1 MKCYAVITAGET
13 AFFRARSDALLFI
26 RARND
31 SNSRLEVQETTEQ
44 QLSAFALYDCT
55 ECINLPVAW
64 LPSRDIQD
72 FFRNLL
78 YLCTHREYSCTGLR
92 DADIFKISTVDF
104 LDYMKMGKSGI
115 SPLDIVK
122 SWIRQQDEVDLE
134 QDMESGFE
142 RFLAETPVRVY
153 SKDESAW
160 KDIFCGIWKREM
172 AARRY
177 PDKKEPVFSDAEW
190 QMIIRQCKI
199 PDQRTTG
206 KNIHARIRNRRI
218 IIDADGCPVIGLT
231 EKNARKYGFACYIFC
246 DDTRVIHSRYSR
258 VIQVPEGRNAADEA
272 IISFCHNG
280 DLVITQDFE
289 LAEKV
294 MRKGAAAVHQ
304 NGWIYKKGFFNKSG
318 KTERKS
324 YMIHSFHRRC
334 AEDDMNYEEILTEQ
348 LEREAGK

>member
-1 MKCYAVITAGET
+1 M
-13 AFFRARSDALLFI
+13 
-26 RARND
+26 
-31 SNSRLEVQETTEQ
+31 
-44 QLSAFALYDCT
+44 
-55 ECINLPVAW
+55 
-64 LPSRDIQD
+64 
-72 FFRNLL
+72 
-78 YLCTHREYSCTGLR
+78 
-92 DADIFKISTVDF
+92 DF

-246 DDTRVIHSRYSR
+246 DDTRVIH
-258 VIQVPEGRNAADEA
+258 
-272 IISFCHNG
+272 
-280 DLVITQDFE
+280 
-289 LAEKV
+289 
-294 MRKGAAAVHQ
+294 
-304 NGWIYKKGFFNKSG
+304 
-318 KTERKS
+318 
-324 YMIHSFHRRC
+324 
-334 AEDDMNYEEILTEQ
+334 
-348 LEREAGK
+348 